1 MLMHVFISKTTWHMK
16 SVVLKLLLPSK
27 KGNQSA
33 ACCSSWQV
41 ISLLWTDLND
51 SDTGVRVPS
60 PLSTTRKK
68 LSWSPSRYTRKV
80 TCLLGR
86 DFSHISSLPAS
97 RQSAISLTESSV
109 TVTAGNEKK
118 QNAGHTNQY
127 QTGAC
132 TLPGMVMSNFFPFDL
147 KTNAQ
152 WHIRR
157 IRKLQQF
164 QLALNCCSP
173 VLQ

>member
-1 MLMHVFISKTTWHMK
+1 MHIFISKTTWHMK
-16 SVVLKLLLPSK
+16 TVVLKHLLPSK

-33 ACCSSWQV
+33 VCGRRCSSWQV
-41 ISLLWTDLND
+41 FSLLWTDLND

-118 QNAGHTNQY
+118 QDAGHTNQY
-127 QTGAC
+127 QTG
-132 TLPGMVMSNFFPFDL
+132 N
-147 KTNAQ
+147 
-152 WHIRR
+152 
-157 IRKLQQF
+157 
-164 QLALNCCSP
+164 
-173 VLQ
+173 